1 VLRSNW
7 LNVTK
12 KGNIF
17 KKTLKVYLSGFSS
30 SIAGK
35 IKRADKPDPVI
46 QTNTGQKL
54 KPTTSNQL
62 PETGNKLYLP
72 LKISLS

>member
-46 QTNTGQKL
+46 QTTTSQQ
-54 KPTTSNQL
+54 PETSNQR